1 MIGQVIVTGSEVSAP
16 AVVVEP
22 NTRRADAAGE
32 HGRH

>member
-1 MIGQVIVTGSEVSAP
+1 VIVTGSEVSAH

-22 NTRRADAAGE
+22 SARRADAAGE